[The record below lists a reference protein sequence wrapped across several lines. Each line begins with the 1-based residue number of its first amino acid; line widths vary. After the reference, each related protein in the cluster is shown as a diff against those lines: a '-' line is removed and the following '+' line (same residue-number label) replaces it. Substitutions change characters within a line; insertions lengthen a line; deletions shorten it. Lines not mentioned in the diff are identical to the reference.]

1 MRLFVAVVLSH
12 ENQRRLRAPIDRL
25 VQAHADVLRAT
36 PDGTLHLTMAFMGRA
51 GEPDVAAI
59 GDAMQQVARR
69 HAPFPIE
76 LSAPRILR
84 ARQDPRLVL
93 LPVAGDPPQMEALM
107 RDLHR
112 AITGRLPS
120 LEVSPAKSA
129 HVTLARFR
137 KHARASD
144 ARAVEQSLTQPGIAS
159 VLLHDEVRDVRLFES
174 TLTASGPA
182 YREVFRSPFA
192 AKPGEFFPEKGASQ

>member
-12 ENQRRLRAPIDRL
+12 ENRQRLRAPIDRL

-36 PDGTLHLTMAFMGRA
+36 PDGTSHLTLAFMGRA
-51 GEPDVAAI
+51 DATDVAVI
-59 GDAMQQVARR
+59 GDAMQEVAEQQ
-69 HAPFPIE
+69 APFTIE
-76 LSAPRILR
+76 IAAPHVLR

-93 LPVAGDPPQMEALM
+93 LPVTAGAGPLAALM
-107 RDLHR
+107 RNLHR

-120 LEVSPAKSA
+120 LELSSAKSA

-144 ARAVEQSLTQPGIAS
+144 ARAVEQSLTPSGIAS
-159 VLLHDEVRDVRLFES
+159 LVLRDDVRDIRLIES
-174 TLTASGPA
+174 TLTSSGPHYDEKLTA
-182 YREVFRSPFA
+182 RLA
-192 AKPGEFFPEKGASQ
+192 APSA

>member
-1 MRLFVAVVLSH
+1 MRLFVAVTLSD
-12 ENQRRLRAPIDRL
+12 ENQRALRVPIDRL

-36 PDGTLHLTMAFMGRA
+36 PEGNLHLTMAFMGRVGA
-51 GEPDVAAI
+51 QDVGVI
-59 GDAMQQVARR
+59 GDAMEQVARDR
-69 HAPFPIE
+69 EPFSID
-76 LSAPRILR
+76 LAAPRVLR

-93 LPVAGDPPQMEALM
+93 LPVVGEAPQLDALM

-112 AITGRLPS
+112 SITGRLPS

-144 ARAVEQSLTQPGIAS
+144 ARAVEQSLTQTGIAS
-159 VLLHDEVRDVRLFES
+159 LVLHDEVRDIRLFES
-174 TLTASGPA
+174 TLTTSGPHYEERLTA
-182 YREVFRSPFA
+182 RF
-192 AKPGEFFPEKGASQ
+192 KPYTTLR

>member
-12 ENQRRLRAPIDRL
+12 ENQRRLHAPVDQL
-25 VQAHADVLRAT
+25 VRAHADVLRAT
-36 PDGTLHLTMAFMGRA
+36 PDGTSHLTMAFMGRA
-51 GEPDVAAI
+51 SGQDVGAI
-59 GDAMQQVARR
+59 GDAMRQVAQQR
-69 HAPFPIE
+69 APFAIE
-76 LSAPRILR
+76 LSAPRVLR

-93 LPVAGDPPQMEALM
+93 LPVVGDPPQLEALM

-120 LEVSPAKSA
+120 LEVSSSKSA

-144 ARAVEQSLTQPGIAS
+144 ARAVEQSLTKAGVAS
-159 VLLHDEVRDVRLFES
+159 LVLHDEVRDIRLFES
-174 TLTASGPA
+174 TLTASGPHYEERLTA
-182 YREVFRSPFA
+182 RFRVP
-192 AKPGEFFPEKGASQ
+192 AS

>member
-1 MRLFVAVVLSH
+1 MRLFVAVVLSQ

-36 PDGTLHLTMAFMGRA
+36 PDGTSHLTMAFMGRA
-51 GEPDVAAI
+51 GAQDVAAI
-59 GDAMQQVARR
+59 GDAMEEVARR
-69 HAPFPIE
+69 RAPFSVE
-76 LSAPRILR
+76 LSAPRVLR

-93 LPVAGDPPQMEALM
+93 LPVIAGAGPLEALM

-120 LEVSPAKSA
+120 LEVSSAKSA

-144 ARAVEQSLTQPGIAS
+144 ARAVEQSLTESGIAS
-159 VLLHDEVRDVRLFES
+159 LMLHDEIQDIRLFES
-174 TLTASGPA
+174 TLTASGPHYEERVTA
-182 YREVFRSPFA
+182 RF
-192 AKPGEFFPEKGASQ
+192 KP